1 MPGLWSYC
9 SLGVKKVIKRLHNS
23 CRLYVLFLFCFPGIR
38 GTFRAKSESLGGDSR
53 CCCFSHGQLKPC
65 ARNPSETAF
74 NARKPQVNKEIRI
87 LQPALRFFLWP
98 LNRGR
103 KNPPT
108 RPSKFNKGYLWFK
121 ILRVEINDQNTDYL
135 KHKFS

>member
-23 CRLYVLFLFCFPGIR
+23 CRLYVLFLLCFPGIR
-38 GTFRAKSESLGGDSR
+38 GTFRAKSESLGGTLR

-74 NARKPQVNKEIRI
+74 NARKPQVNKEISNELCRPFCYSFCGFFIEVARI
-87 LQPALRFFLWP
+87 LRYAPQNLT
-98 LNRGR
+98 RG
-103 KNPPT
+103 T
-108 RPSKFNKGYLWFK
+108 CG
-121 ILRVEINDQNTDYL
+121 L
-135 KHKFS
+135 KS